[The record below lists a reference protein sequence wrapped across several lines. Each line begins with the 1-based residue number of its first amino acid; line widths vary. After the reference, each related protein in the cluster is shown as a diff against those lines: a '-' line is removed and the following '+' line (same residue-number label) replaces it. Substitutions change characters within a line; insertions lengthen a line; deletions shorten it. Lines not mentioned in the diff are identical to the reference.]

1 MEASRSKSK
10 VRHRRRRKTAESE
23 GQVAST
29 LYKVPANGGISERS
43 GVTVA
48 HRRYLSPTRA
58 SRRGVRV
65 PRAHAR
71 TKGVLRALT
80 CPLRVEVPWDLRTRE
95 SLDTVSAME
104 SGGSLTAQSAFI
116 VSRLGQEWP
125 ANRGPRWG
133 RGRCNGDV
141 SLQTGGGGGI
151 RTHERVTPLA
161 VFKSPCPCTKY
172 LQTEVF
178 GSGVRPPSLTVVP
191 GRRSGPL
198 DGAPFGTWRTMAR
211 AQEGL
216 EVALVG
222 PSPKGGS
229 ASQSRA
235 GEAGMRSCRRL
246 RARADQPIR

>member
-10 VRHRRRRKTAESE
+10 DRHRRRRKTAESE

-133 RGRCNGDV
+133 RGRCNGHV
-141 SLQTGGGGGI
+141 SLQKWRRGWDSNPRTSHPVGGFQDRCLRPLGHPSGRASVPTARRWPHGGWVWDTRVHGHADHRLLGRPRRGTPERTARRVGAARTPTG
-151 RTHERVTPLA
+151 
-161 VFKSPCPCTKY
+161 
-172 LQTEVF
+172 
-178 GSGVRPPSLTVVP
+178 
-191 GRRSGPL
+191 
-198 DGAPFGTWRTMAR
+198 
-211 AQEGL
+211 
-216 EVALVG
+216 
-222 PSPKGGS
+222 
-229 ASQSRA
+229 
-235 GEAGMRSCRRL
+235 
-246 RARADQPIR
+246 